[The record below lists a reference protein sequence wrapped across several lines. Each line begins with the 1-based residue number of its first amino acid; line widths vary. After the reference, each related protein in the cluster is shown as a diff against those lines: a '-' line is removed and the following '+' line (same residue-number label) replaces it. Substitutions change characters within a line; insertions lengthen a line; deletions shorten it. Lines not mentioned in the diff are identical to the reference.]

1 MQMQHLHGKTGRLS
15 MIGLERTRAARCYE
29 RTMENNKP
37 FDDVAKGLLADIIQE
52 VADFQNMPLSS
63 RLQTRILEYVKMN
76 AQIDDGIIDELKT
89 EGLRIASDTEPGWVW
104 KCYNDDNEQ
113 VTLWVTDAK

>member
-1 MQMQHLHGKTGRLS
+1 
-15 MIGLERTRAARCYE
+15 
-29 RTMENNKP
+29 
-37 FDDVAKGLLADIIQE
+37 
-52 VADFQNMPLSS
+52 
-63 RLQTRILEYVKMN
+63 MN
-76 AQIDDGIIDELKT
+76 AQIDDGIIDELQT